1 MSNMFE
7 SGLWASRPVILVA
20 VVAGVVL
27 ALRAFWVA
35 LVDVYHC
42 FALLVDHADRSLDPR
57 AYSDLRS
64 DAVTTMV
71 KALAAPCPCHPSSAA
86 AGRRRSG

>member
-7 SGLWASRPVILVA
+7 RDPWAGRLAILVA

-27 ALRAFWVA
+27 ALGAFWVA

-42 FALLVDHADRSLDPR
+42 FAMLVDYADPSLEPR
-57 AYSDLRS
+57 AYSNLRS
-64 DAVTTMV
+64 DAVTTIV
-71 KALAAPCPCHPSSAA
+71 KALAAPCPCHPASAA
-86 AGRRRSG
+86 AGRRRPG